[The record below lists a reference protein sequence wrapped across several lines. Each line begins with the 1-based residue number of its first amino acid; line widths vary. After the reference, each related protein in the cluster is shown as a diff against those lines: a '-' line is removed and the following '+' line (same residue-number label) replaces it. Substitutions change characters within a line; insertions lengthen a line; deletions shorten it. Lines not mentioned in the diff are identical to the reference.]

1 MTRERRRAE
10 EIAKNHSDGGCW
22 KNADLPNLIDD
33 IAAALLAERQRAT
46 RSALDGLA
54 RWARDPGWCLCSE
67 GIAVGHHRKAV
78 CVAAEIE
85 RRAREA
91 RARGRKRC

>member
-10 EIAKNHSDGGCW
+10 EIAMNHSDGGCW

-46 RSALDGLA
+46 NSALDGLA
-54 RWARDPGWCLCSE
+54 RWVERIEDGVPPLQRTGMVWISE
-67 GIAVGHHRKAV
+67 V
-78 CVAAEIE
+78 
-85 RRAREA
+85 AREA
-91 RARGRKRC
+91 RARGRKR

>member
-10 EIAKNHSDGGCW
+10 RLGDALRRARDGQ
-22 KNADLPNLIDD
+22 AEVNLI
-33 IAAALLAERQRAT
+33 IAFEQRAT

-91 RARGRKRC
+91 RARGRKR

>member
-33 IAAALLAERQRAT
+33 IAAALLADLRAG
-46 RSALDGLA
+46 RS
-54 RWARDPGWCLCSE
+54 S
-67 GIAVGHHRKAV
+67 
-78 CVAAEIE
+78 
-85 RRAREA
+85 
-91 RARGRKRC
+91 